1 MYTQML
7 PHTQIITQQN
17 TELQAA
23 ELTEQN
29 FKDWIQYLDTTERTA
44 EAYTQN
50 ARKFMQYLSDNG
62 ITQPTRNDVISY
74 REKLKADGKKPATT
88 QAYIIAVRQFF
99 KWTAMQGLY
108 PNIAKD
114 VKARAH
120 KEKITKGFKRDYL
133 TTEQARTVIED
144 IDTSSING
152 LRDKAIVI
160 LMLTTGL
167 RCIEVQRAN
176 LEDMR
181 TRGNSTALFIQGK
194 GYDEKELYVK
204 IEAPAERAIRAYLR
218 ARGQI
223 KGTDPLFASHAHRNN
238 GARMTTR
245 SISRICKEALV
256 NAGFDSD
263 RLTAHSL
270 RHTAGVINLLNG
282 ASLEETQILL
292 RHKSPVTTQLY
303 THMIERDN
311 NNSESRIS
319 KAIFG
324 E

>member
-23 ELTEQN
+23 ELTEQSY
-29 FKDWIQYLDTTERTA
+29 KEWIMYLDTTERTA
-44 EAYTQN
+44 EAYTKN
-50 ARKFMQYLSDNG
+50 VGRFMQYLSDNG

-74 REKLKADGKKPATT
+74 REKLKADGLKPATI

-99 KWTAMQGLY
+99 TWTETQGIY
-108 PNIAKD
+108 PNIAIHIIGAKLD
-114 VKARAH
+114 RA
-120 KEKITKGFKRDYL
+120 FKKDYL
-133 TTEQARTVIED
+133 TVTQARTVIED
-144 IDTSSING
+144 IDTDSING
-152 LRDKAIVI
+152 LRDKAIIVLI
-160 LMLTTGL
+160 LTTGL
-167 RCIEVQRAN
+167 RCIEIQRAN

-181 TRGNSTALFIQGK
+181 TRGDSTVLYLQGK
-194 GYDEKELYVK
+194 GHTERTDYVK
-204 IEAPAERAIRAYLR
+204 IEAPAEKAIRAYLK

-223 KGTDPLFASHAHRNN
+223 KGTEPLFASHAHRNN

-270 RHTAGVINLLNG
+270 RHTAGAINLLNG

-292 RHKSPVTTQLY
+292 RHSNISTTMLY
-303 THMIERDN
+303 SHALERDN
-311 NNSESRIS
+311 NNSEARIS